1 MRMMLATSKIALC
14 FVVGYFLVSC
24 KATQTQETPRDSL
37 TTVAARFPVGSV
49 PVYQAHVPGGP
60 AAGCSIHFKPN
71 NILHSENAPDGRAVV
86 RARGMGQFRAS
97 CDNDPTHTNLL
108 FEAVTVAS
116 INVTWM
122 GNTPA
127 AQMSSDPQRGRQTL
141 TVHAL
146 DQEGREFRT
155 VAGEG
160 FWKLAAGCDVTM
172 RVSAPPM
179 VRGVHGPSHTL
190 ELVAL
195 GQGMCGVEVEYL
207 SFRRMVVVTSG
218 TPPTRQPAS

>member
-1 MRMMLATSKIALC
+1 MHIMLNTSKVALC
-14 FVVGYFLVSC
+14 FVVSSCLVSC
-24 KATQTQETPRDSL
+24 KATQTQETRTDSL
-37 TTVAARFPVGSV
+37 TTVAARFPIGSV

-60 AAGCSIHFKPN
+60 AGGCAIHFKPN

-97 CDNDPTHTNLL
+97 CDNDPTRTNLL

-116 INVTWM
+116 VNVTWT
-122 GNTPA
+122 GNTPTP
-127 AQMSSDPQRGRQTL
+127 QMSSDPQRGRQVL

-146 DQEGREFRT
+146 DPEGHEFPA

-160 FWKLAAGCDVTM
+160 FWKLAAGCDTAM
-172 RVSAPPM
+172 RVAAPPM

-190 ELVAL
+190 ELRAV
-195 GQGMCGVEVEYL
+195 GQGICGVEVEYL
-207 SFRRMVVVTSG
+207 NLRRMVVVTSG
-218 TPPTRQPAS
+218 TLPTRQPAS